1 MLHLRVADRPED
13 RIKFIQHIQ
22 GSIGTME
29 NTTKDNIHAM
39 LLSENFNFLRQDEA
53 TRGALADLLNQ
64 LAT

>member
-1 MLHLRVADRPED
+1 
-13 RIKFIQHIQ
+13 
-22 GSIGTME
+22 ME

-64 LAT
+64 LATK